1 MSNKRLKEK
10 IIRDIERSVKNAS
23 YEIALDM
30 QKRYEYVIQA
40 FYNDYS
46 PNSYTAPNPLQRTGS
61 LFLGSNGYSYSF
73 DKNININKNAN
84 SIESTIKIN
93 VDSKNIIGE
102 PHRTSNSWVFNRA
115 FFMGIHG
122 FTPAEYK
129 DWVSREN
136 HSPIMERAKVIPHKM
151 KKSPES
157 LMTSWFKKY
166 KATEMPKIVDKYM
179 HESGF

>member
-46 PNSYTAPNPLQRTGS
+46 PNSYTVPNPLKRTGS

-73 DKNININKNAN
+73 DKNHFMPNDISYMFYNCISLVSLIMYDLKTNYTQN
-84 SIESTIKIN
+84 TIKIKKL
-93 VDSKNIIGE
+93 SKFHKIFVFWGIYKLLQVIDKKKKIWIGM
-102 PHRTSNSWVFNRA
+102 N
-115 FFMGIHG
+115 
-122 FTPAEYK
+122 
-129 DWVSREN
+129 
-136 HSPIMERAKVIPHKM
+136 
-151 KKSPES
+151 
-157 LMTSWFKKY
+157 
-166 KATEMPKIVDKYM
+166 
-179 HESGF
+179 